1 MSRKLTP
8 RQVIARSYPSWD
20 YAMADRL
27 IAWLDEC
34 GYEIVEKGVA
44 HQDASLVP
52 AASDTEEK
60 LRLARAH

>member
-1 MSRKLTP
+1 MTRKLTP

-34 GYEIVEKGVA
+34 GYEIVEIGSQ
-44 HQDASLVP
+44 HTDASLVP
-52 AASDTEEK
+52 TEPQSVPEV
-60 LRLARAH
+60 ARTM